1 MVENVPGDHG
11 WVQKHS
17 GRNAGINKG
26 KECGSR
32 RPWDLRSSILFVSGK
47 LCVSILKLFGH
58 DFHESRY
65 VHMYIGGIC
74 VFICI

>member
-17 GRNAGINKG
+17 GRNAGINKD

-32 RPWDLRSSILFVSGK
+32 RHAISEVPFYLFLGN
-47 LCVSILKLFGH
+47 CVS
-58 DFHESRY
+58 
-65 VHMYIGGIC
+65 
-74 VFICI
+74 VF